1 MSKRTRLKLI
11 LVMQLSAPN
20 LFIAPYLAQRYGLEQ
35 AFMLAVVTELVGAWN
50 GQVVVEEQ
58 RLYGRALCFT
68 RQHQGQLLSQLSAIG
83 LLQVAPAGNGMV
95 RIELQLELTQDSKTE
110 PFIVLE
116 ESQAIDN
123 PVASERPS
131 MAGFGGWRRDAGDG
145 DELSR
150 LFAAKE
156 AQHQHLCH
164 MDIEWKPS
172 VNIVKVLAQ
181 QHQISEAF
189 VLGIKDEFVVYYM
202 DKGRRETPGGW
213 DQKFLKW
220 VKKEQIQQQTAQARA
235 QRQTQQQTNPSNE
248 EARYA
253 AKQRRRNITAKV
265 LDINNTDW

>member
-1 MSKRTRLKLI
+1 
-11 LVMQLSAPN
+11 MQLSAATLP
-20 LFIAPYLAQRYGLEQ
+20 IAPYLAQRYGLEQ
-35 AFMLAVVTELVGAWN
+35 AFMLAVVTELVGAWS

-95 RIELQLELTQDSKTE
+95 RIELQLELTQNLEPETE
-110 PFIVLE
+110 PLKALD

-202 DKGRRETPGGW
+202 
-213 DQKFLKW
+213 

-253 AKQRRRNITAKV
+253 AKQRRRNITANV

>member
-1 MSKRTRLKLI
+1 MPF
-11 LVMQLSAPN
+11 SAPS
-20 LFIAPYLAQRYGLEQ
+20 LPVSPHLAQLYGLEQ
-35 AFMLAVVTELVGAWN
+35 ALMLAVVTELVGAWN

-58 RLYGRALCFT
+58 RLYGRALCLT
-68 RQHQGQLLSQLSAIG
+68 RQHQAQLLSHLSSQG
-83 LLQVAPAGNGMV
+83 VLQVAPAGNGMV
-95 RIELQLELTQDSKTE
+95 RIELQLMSHQSVSVTQAHEVANALDEVKPSA
-110 PFIVLE
+110 
-116 ESQAIDN
+116 SQVPA
-123 PVASERPS
+123 
-131 MAGFGGWRRDAGDG
+131 MGGFGGWRRDAGEG

-156 AQHQHLCH
+156 AQHQHLCN
-164 MDIEWKPS
+164 MDMDWQPS
-172 VNIVKVLAQ
+172 ANIVKVLAQ

-189 VLGIKDEFVVYYM
+189 VLGIKDEFALYYT

-220 VKKEQIQQQTAQARA
+220 VKKEQVQQQTAQARA

-253 AKQRRRNITAKV
+253 AKQRRRSITAKV

>member
-11 LVMQLSAPN
+11 LVMQLLAPT
-20 LFIAPYLAQRYGLEQ
+20 LPIAPYLAQRYGLEQ
-35 AFMLAVVTELVGAWN
+35 ALMLAVVTELVGAWS

-95 RIELQLELTQDSKTE
+95 RIELQLELTQDLEPETETE
-110 PFIVLE
+110 PLKALD
-116 ESQAIDN
+116 ESEVIDN

-220 VKKEQIQQQTAQARA
+220 VKKEQ
-235 QRQTQQQTNPSNE
+235 TQQQTNSSNE

-253 AKQRRRNITAKV
+253 AKQRRRNITANV